1 MSSKKTNRFSADEA
15 QYPSTALLTVTPG
28 VTRAVAV
35 AAFAVA
41 AGAAPAYAQVASAAS
56 AALPLAAQA
65 SDQGTHDVAA
75 LPVTQVTDTAQR
87 DARAAATQGSL
98 LGRVA
103 PSVRDIPQTVT
114 VVDEKLIEQQGA
126 HTVED
131 VLQKVPGIT
140 VQPYVLLTTAYYSRG
155 FKLDAF
161 EQDSVPVLMANTA
174 AGPQD
179 MTPYERV
186 EIIRGAT
193 GLFHGTGNPGGL
205 VNLVHKRPGKTFAAS
220 AAVTLGSWDRYRE
233 EADIGGPLN
242 PSGSLRARVAV
253 SDDRQRMYYD
263 VGRQHATTV
272 YGVTE
277 ADLSSTTLL
286 RVGVQYQRTT
296 STPNLAGVPFSTT
309 GGDLNLPRSTF
320 LGSSWDTFDWSETRV
335 FGTLEQQLGDGWA
348 AKLSANYL
356 DAGGDLK
363 YGVAFGAINPATG
376 AGSQLTGAAYRFD
389 NTQTGVDLQI
399 DGPVRLLGR
408 EHHLLF
414 GLQRLEATTQQRSA
428 ALVPSISG
436 RPVNIFRWD
445 PNSVTEPATGPF
457 SNVTPTRTVQNGAYA
472 MGRIRLAQPLTLVLG
487 ARVSWWDQH
496 APASS
501 YRTGAKATP
510 YGGVVFDLND
520 TWSLYASY
528 ADIFQPQTVLDA
540 GNNLLKPITGA
551 SYEAGVKGQL
561 FDGAM
566 DVSLAVFRIRQ
577 KNRAQT
583 DPSVPC
589 VGTTCRYIASG
600 EVQSQG
606 VEMQASGQITDA
618 WNVFAGYTFNTTKY
632 LTDATSQGQSF
643 ADFAPRHLFRLWT
656 NYDLPFDGR
665 RWSVGG
671 GVDVQSETSATSSGI
686 RLRQGGY
693 ATVNL
698 RAGYRYNKHLSAAL
712 NVSNVFDR
720 RYYQSLSNTSWN
732 NHYGTPRSVMLTL
745 RADY

>member
-1 MSSKKTNRFSADEA
+1 MSSKKTICSSAAADLR
-15 QYPSTALLTVTPG
+15 TAPTVTPG
-28 VTRAVAV
+28 VWRAVSLAALAV
-35 AAFAVA
+35 VTGGVVTSAFAQT
-41 AGAAPAYAQVASAAS
+41 APAESSVSTNAA
-56 AALPLAAQA
+56 
-65 SDQGTHDVAA
+65 AA
-75 LPVTQVTDTAQR
+75 LPVTTVSGTAER
-87 DARAAATQGSL
+87 DPDKQGSL
-98 LGRVA
+98 LGRIA

-114 VVDEKLIEQQGA
+114 VVDETLMSQQGT

-131 VLQKVPGIT
+131 VLQRVPGIT
-140 VQPYVLLTTAYYSRG
+140 VQPYVLLTTAFYSRG

-161 EQDSVPVLMANTA
+161 EQDGVPVLMANTA

-220 AAVTLGSWDRYRE
+220 ASATLGSWDRYRE

-242 PSGSLRARVAV
+242 ASGSLRARVAV

-263 VGRQHATTV
+263 VGRQHATTI

-277 ADLSSTTLL
+277 ADLTASTML
-286 RVGVQYQRTT
+286 RVGVQHQRTT

-309 GGDLNLPRSTF
+309 GGDLNLPRATF
-320 LGSSWDTFDWSETRV
+320 LGSSWDTFNWTETRV
-335 FGTLEQQLGDGWA
+335 FGTLEQQLGSGWA

-363 YGVAFGAINPATG
+363 YGVAFGAINPSTG

-389 NTQTGVDLQI
+389 NTQTGLDLQV
-399 DGPVRLLGR
+399 DGPVKLFGR

-428 ALVPSISG
+428 ALVPPVNG
-436 RPVNIFRWD
+436 RPVNVFRWD
-445 PNSVTEPATGPF
+445 PNTVPEPATGPF
-457 SNVTPTRTVQNGAYA
+457 SSVTPTRTVQNGAYV

-510 YGGVVFDLND
+510 YGGIVFDLND
-520 TWSLYASY
+520 QWSLYASY

-540 GNNLLKPITGA
+540 GDNLLKPITGA

-561 FDGAM
+561 LDGAL

-600 EVQSQG
+600 DVQSQG
-606 VEMQASGQITDA
+606 VEMQANGQITDA

-632 LTDATSQGQSF
+632 LSDATMQGQTF
-643 ADFAPRHLFRLWT
+643 ADFAPRHLLRLWT
-656 NYDLPFDGR
+656 NYALPFDAR

-671 GVDVQSETSATSSGI
+671 GIDVQSETSATSNGL

-698 RAGYRYNKHLSAAL
+698 RAGYRYNKHVSAAL
-712 NVSNVFDR
+712 NLNNVFDR
-720 RYYQSLSNTSWN
+720 RYYQSLSNASWN

>member
-15 QYPSTALLTVTPG
+15 HYPSTTPLTVTPG
-28 VTRAVAV
+28 VRRAVAV
-35 AAFAVA
+35 GALAVA
-41 AGAAPAYAQVASAAS
+41 AGAAPAYAQVASAAP
-56 AALPLAAQA
+56 AASPPLAQT
-65 SDQGTHDVAA
+65 SDRGTHEAA
-75 LPVTQVTDTAQR
+75 VLPVTHVTDTAER
-87 DARAAATQGSL
+87 DARAAATQGLL

-114 VVDEKLIEQQGA
+114 VVDEKLISQQGA

-186 EIIRGAT
+186 EIIRGST

-309 GGDLNLPRSTF
+309 GGDLHLPRSTL

-335 FGTLEQQLGDGWA
+335 FGTLEQQIGSGWA

-389 NTQTGVDLQI
+389 NTQTGVDLQV

-428 ALVPSISG
+428 ALVPSING

-445 PNSVTEPATGPF
+445 PNSVAEPATGPF

-510 YGGVVFDLND
+510 YGGVVLDLND

-540 GNNLLKPITGA
+540 GNNLLKPIAGA

-606 VEMQASGQITDA
+606 VEMQANGQITDA

-643 ADFAPRHLFRLWT
+643 ADFAPRHLLRLWT
-656 NYDLPFDGR
+656 NYDLPFDSR

-671 GVDVQSETSATSSGI
+671 GVDVQSETSATSNGI

-698 RAGYRYNKHLSAAL
+698 RAGYRHNKHLSAAL

>member
-1 MSSKKTNRFSADEA
+1 M
-15 QYPSTALLTVTPG
+15 
-28 VTRAVAV
+28 
-35 AAFAVA
+35 A
-41 AGAAPAYAQVASAAS
+41 AGTAPAYAQVASAAS
-56 AALPLAAQA
+56 AALPPAAQA

-75 LPVTQVTDTAQR
+75 LPVTQVTDTAER

-186 EIIRGAT
+186 EIIRGST

-205 VNLVHKRPGKTFAAS
+205 VNLVHKRPGKAFAAS

-233 EADIGGPLN
+233 EVDIGGPLN

-389 NTQTGVDLQI
+389 NTQTGVDLQV

-428 ALVPSISG
+428 ALVPSING

-445 PNSVTEPATGPF
+445 PNSVAEPATGPF

-671 GVDVQSETSATSSGI
+671 GVDVQSETSATSNGI

>member
-15 QYPSTALLTVTPG
+15 QYPSTTFLTVAPG
-28 VTRAVAV
+28 VRRAVAV
-35 AAFAVA
+35 AAFVVA

-56 AALPLAAQA
+56 PPVAQT
-65 SDQGTHDVAA
+65 SDQGARDAA
-75 LPVTQVTDTAQR
+75 VLPVTQVTDTAER
-87 DARAAATQGSL
+87 DGRAAATQGSL

-114 VVDEKLIEQQGA
+114 VVDEKLISQQGA

-186 EIIRGAT
+186 EIIRGST

-242 PSGSLRARVAV
+242 ASGSLRVRVAV

-296 STPNLAGVPFSTT
+296 STPNLAGVPFSTS
-309 GGDLNLPRSTF
+309 GGDLQLPRATF

-335 FGTLEQQLGDGWA
+335 FGTLEQQLGSGWA

-363 YGVAFGAINPATG
+363 YGVAFGAINPASG
-376 AGSQLTGAAYRFD
+376 AGSQMTGAAYRFD
-389 NTQTGVDLQI
+389 NTQTGVDLQV

-428 ALVPSISG
+428 ALVPSING

-445 PNSVTEPATGPF
+445 PNSVAEPATGPF

-606 VEMQASGQITDA
+606 VEMQANGQITDA

-671 GVDVQSETSATSSGI
+671 GVDVQSETSATSNGI

-732 NHYGTPRSVMLTL
+732 NHYGTPRSVMLTV